1 MQRNPPLIRLGPV
14 LLFAAMA
21 GCAVPMTSSNT
32 YMVPLANGENMEM
45 SIKNGGLAMVEQDG
59 IRISQVALDPS
70 ADKKH
75 VVYTFGLIAKSGLA
89 VKHITVEDMTDD
101 PVRIVEDDPAPKL
114 VDGKW
119 KVSTPILDATDPVFI
134 WLIQLDDSIRVYRFT
149 VTLADGKQVVLKQP
163 AMFPV
168 FLKQLMRVMLG
179 IDKPPG
185 K

>member
-1 MQRNPPLIRLGPV
+1 MQRKTPLIRLGLV

-45 SIKNGGLAMVEQDG
+45 SIKNGGLAMVDKDG
-59 IRISQVALDPS
+59 IGITQVALDPS

-75 VVYTFGLIAKSGLA
+75 VVYTFGVAAKSGLL
-89 VKHITVEDMTDD
+89 VKHILVEDMTDD
-101 PVRIVEDDPAPKL
+101 PIRVVEDDPAPKL

-119 KVSTPILDATDPVFI
+119 KKSTEFLDATDPVFI
-134 WLIQLDDSIRVYRFT
+134 WLVQLDDSIRVYRFT
-149 VTLADGKQVVLKQP
+149 VTLADGKQIVLKQP

-168 FLKQLMRVMLG
+168 YMKQLIRLMLG
-179 IDKPPG
+179 IDKPPP